1 MRVIGRNPKPPRLQK
16 VSNVLTTNTNMK
28 KLSSENLLG
37 MHVEDAGSVEN
48 FGAITV
54 SFLPVAIWISAGRT
68 PLGNKEFPTSP
79 FSA

>member
-37 MHVEDAGSVEN
+37 MLYGFPQAGLPWATRN
-48 FGAITV
+48 FQRVLFQLRGD
-54 SFLPVAIWISAGRT
+54 PCKIS
-68 PLGNKEFPTSP
+68 
-79 FSA
+79 